1 MNRLVV
7 SSLLGGALLLS
18 GAAGASPNLVAD
30 PGFESGG
37 FSGWTVVGNL
47 GSDVGVDQV
56 FLDVNSGS
64 FGAYLGNAD
73 TSTLSQDVATVAGA
87 QYEVSFYL
95 DVYQST
101 AYDGFFTVS
110 FGGQSVAS
118 LVEPAETD
126 SFVRYSAI
134 VTAGGPTSRLLVSAS
149 DPGGYYGL
157 DDLGV
162 VQASAPVPEPA
173 TLPLALGGL
182 GLLGLDAWRRRR
194 AARGRSRAR

>member
-118 LVEPAETD
+118 LVEPAVKGT
-126 SFVRYSAI
+126 
-134 VTAGGPTSRLLVSAS
+134 TARITLS
-149 DPGGYYGL
+149 
-157 DDLGV
+157 LG
-162 VQASAPVPEPA
+162 QASAKAVRENA
-173 TLPLALGGL
+173 GAASAAEAN
-182 GLLGLDAWRRRR
+182 DRKRRRSVLVMGVLGR
-194 AARGRSRAR
+194 PRNFVDVHGSCAGACLGRG